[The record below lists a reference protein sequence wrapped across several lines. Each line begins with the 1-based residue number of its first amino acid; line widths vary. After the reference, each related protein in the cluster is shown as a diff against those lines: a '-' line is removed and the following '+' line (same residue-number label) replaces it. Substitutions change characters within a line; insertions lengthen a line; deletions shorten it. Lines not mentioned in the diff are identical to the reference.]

1 MENKQLLDVLKTAI
15 LMEKRG
21 QALYEEVAAK
31 TQDPDVQR
39 IFNIMAEEEKLH
51 AKMLGEQFKNFS
63 EHKEF
68 IKQNLSASTA
78 DNEIAD
84 LVLSGKISKNIS
96 AAGFEA
102 AAIAAAIDLETKS
115 IEVYR
120 SRAEVAT
127 DSNEKALFHW
137 LADWEGTHYELL
149 LKLDNELKEKIWSDN
164 QFWPF

>member
-1 MENKQLLDVLKTAI
+1 MENKNLLDALKTAI

-21 QALYEEVAAK
+21 QALYEEVASK
-31 TQDPDVQR
+31 TSDPDVKK
-39 IFNIMAEEEKLH
+39 IFSIMAEEENLH

-68 IKQNLSASTA
+68 IKQNLSASSA
-78 DNEIAD
+78 DKEIAD
-84 LVLSGKISKNIS
+84 LILNGNITKNIH

-102 AAIAAAIDLETKS
+102 AAIGAAIDMETKS

-120 SRAEVAT
+120 KRAEIST
-127 DSNEKALFHW
+127 DPEEKALFFW
-137 LADWEGTHYELL
+137 LADWEGSHYELL
-149 LKLDNELKEKIWSDN
+149 LKLDNELKEKIWADN

>member
-1 MENKQLLDVLKTAI
+1 MENKNLLDVLKTAI

-21 QALYEEVAAK
+21 QALYEEVASK
-31 TQDPDVQR
+31 TADPDVKK

-63 EHKEF
+63 ENKSF
-68 IKQNLSASTA
+68 VKQNLAASSADQELANMILT
-78 DNEIAD
+78 
-84 LVLSGKISKNIS
+84 GKITANIS

-102 AAIAAAIDLETKS
+102 AAIGAAIDMETKS

-120 SRAEVAT
+120 KRAEE
-127 DSNEKALFHW
+127 SNDPEEKALFHW
-137 LADWEGTHYELL
+137 LADWEGSHYELL
-149 LKLDNELKEKIWSDN
+149 LKLDNDLKDQIWADN